1 MKGSK
6 PSSKKYTKLVPIY
19 QSKEYSKIKS
29 LLPTVQN
36 DKESQFSLIE
46 ESIQNQIKSKE
57 YESKKM
63 ERIQN
68 QKDKVTKELKGDK
81 SRITGYTKKLIDE
94 QMKLIDIHYQKE
106 QNPYLQYL

>member
-1 MKGSK
+1 MKGSLSK

-57 YESKKM
+57 YESNKL

-68 QKDKVTKELKGDK
+68 QKNKVTKELKGDK
-81 SRITGYTKKLIDE
+81 NRINGYTKKLIDE

-106 QNPYLQYL
+106 QNPYL